1 MVSEIVIP
9 ILDQTTTEVR
19 LITWHVNEGDA
30 VIKGQVICEIE
41 TDKATVEIESS
52 NDGLLRKILIE
63 PDTTIPPLTVVALVG
78 GQDDPVPDIDPY
90 YRAKP
95 SQPEDVIEPPTPAVS
110 TDKDKARIKRKK
122 PASSPRARRLADE
135 HNIDITSIV
144 GSGPQGRILED
155 DVRQVL
161 KEEPDPDLS
170 RSAHAT
176 AERVSL
182 SWNTIPHF
190 YTSAT
195 IDMSS
200 VVALQT
206 EMGVGYTYTDFIALA
221 IAEAVNSQ
229 PSINGHWTNG
239 TPDIISETHLGL
251 VVQTQQSLVIPTLR
265 DLHNHNLKEI
275 AAERAKLVQQAHDGK
290 LSTSAM
296 TPATFTLSNLGPG
309 HIDHFTAII
318 SPPQLAILSVGSILK
333 RPLVVN
339 DELAA
344 RPSATFTLGV
354 DHRAID
360 GRAAAGFLEAL
371 KTALEQET

>member
-1 MVSEIVIP
+1 M
-9 ILDQTTTEVR
+9 
-19 LITWHVNEGDA
+19 
-30 VIKGQVICEIE
+30 
-41 TDKATVEIESS
+41 
-52 NDGLLRKILIE
+52 
-63 PDTTIPPLTVVALVG
+63 
-78 GQDDPVPDIDPY
+78 
-90 YRAKP
+90 
-95 SQPEDVIEPPTPAVS
+95 
-110 TDKDKARIKRKK
+110 
-122 PASSPRARRLADE
+122 
-135 HNIDITSIV
+135 
-144 GSGPQGRILED
+144 
-155 DVRQVL
+155 RQVL

-206 EMGVGYTYTDFIALA
+206 EMGAGYTYTDFIALA

-229 PSINGHWTNG
+229 PSINGRWTNG

-265 DLHNHNLKEI
+265 DLHNHDLKEI